1 MLFLCIKSTGC
12 DVSRWKLGP
21 SVCSVGLQYKEQKEA
36 DMVLRGSLCPNLND
50 DCVMCNNLSRVKLI
64 WCGLSCVELVILYS
78 YYYGTNRHWVVCLV
92 LQPKRIFSFLS
103 TYGSR
108 FLFCYQLDGTS
119 ALSNTQNSGW
129 RL

>member
-1 MLFLCIKSTGC
+1 LPAPATLEQGSGSGRRRPLGVLFLCIKSTGC

-78 YYYGTNRHWVVCLV
+78 YDTNKHWVVCLV
-92 LQPKRIFSFLS
+92 LQPKRIFRSYQYMVL
-103 TYGSR
+103 
-108 FLFCYQLDGTS
+108 LFY
-119 ALSNTQNSGW
+119 
-129 RL
+129 